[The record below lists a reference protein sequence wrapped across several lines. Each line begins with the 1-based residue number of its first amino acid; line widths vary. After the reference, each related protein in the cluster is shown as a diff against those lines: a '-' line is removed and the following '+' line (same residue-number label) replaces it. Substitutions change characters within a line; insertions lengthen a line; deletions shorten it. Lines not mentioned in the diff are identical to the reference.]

1 MGGKHLNGGAIC
13 VRLKGAGSCEPV
25 RFGGYQIG
33 DIMRSIVDRYA
44 RECAGVLAESWDVWR
59 GDCDICGR
67 VDSFGF
73 CDRCVECA
81 IESVYENEREY
92 GGTSEYV
99 RDVLNVPYGSG
110 RCVRLVE
117 AVAHKAMDY
126 QAEIWENLARLNN
139 RGVAL

>member
-1 MGGKHLNGGAIC
+1 
-13 VRLKGAGSCEPV
+13 VRS
-25 RFGGYQIG
+25 FI
-33 DIMRSIVDRYA
+33 DRHA

-81 IESVYENEREY
+81 IESVYDNEREH

-99 RDVLNVPYGSG
+99 VNHFGIQYPYE
-110 RCVRLVE
+110 RCPRLVE
-117 AVAHKAMDY
+117 GVAHLAMDY
-126 QAEIWENLARLNN
+126 QADIWRNLARLNN